1 MNSVVFG
8 SFLFSGRY
16 MELLGFGKREVRH
29 AYPDPAVLGDDRV
42 VQNLLTREDKYIP
55 SCRYFD
61 SVQNEIEPHMRMM
74 VTTWMQDVCEEQMCE
89 EDVFV
94 LAVNYLDR
102 FLSIVPTRKCKLQLL
117 GAACLLVASKFRDT
131 SPLGV
136 YKLCTYTDDSIT
148 SEELLVWEMKVL
160 EEIQWD
166 LSAVTPYDYLEQFFA
181 RFSFSNAGAIRKHAA
196 TLIASCYTDDTF
208 FMYPPSLLATASISM
223 AFTRLGTKEQK
234 ERETES
240 MLFTFFQRLTN
251 KGVDYLQNYKKL
263 VEEIIKLN
271 NHYN

>member
-1 MNSVVFG
+1 
-8 SFLFSGRY
+8 
-16 MELLGFGKREVRH
+16 MELLGFGKLKVCH
-29 AYPDPAVLGDDRV
+29 AYRDPVVPQDDRAV
-42 VQNLLTREDKYIP
+42 RNLLTREDKYIP

-61 SVQNEIEPHMRMM
+61 IVQNEIGPHMRLM
-74 VTTWMQDVCEEQMCE
+74 VTTWMKDVCEEQMCE

-117 GAACLLVASKFRDT
+117 GVACLLVASKFRDT

-160 EEIQWD
+160 EQIQWD

-181 RFSFSNAGAIRKHAA
+181 RFSFSNARAIRKYAA
-196 TLIASCYTDDTF
+196 TLIVSCYTDDTF
-208 FMYPPSLLATASISM
+208 LCIRPLCWL
-223 AFTRLGTKEQK
+223 
-234 ERETES
+234 
-240 MLFTFFQRLTN
+240 
-251 KGVDYLQNYKKL
+251 
-263 VEEIIKLN
+263 
-271 NHYN
+271 

>member
-1 MNSVVFG
+1 M
-8 SFLFSGRY
+8 
-16 MELLGFGKREVRH
+16 K
-29 AYPDPAVLGDDRV
+29 VLE
-42 VQNLLTREDKYIP
+42 N
-55 SCRYFD
+55 
-61 SVQNEIEPHMRMM
+61 
-74 VTTWMQDVCEEQMCE
+74 
-89 EDVFV
+89 
-94 LAVNYLDR
+94 
-102 FLSIVPTRKCKLQLL
+102 
-117 GAACLLVASKFRDT
+117 
-131 SPLGV
+131 
-136 YKLCTYTDDSIT
+136 
-148 SEELLVWEMKVL
+148 EMKVL

-208 FMYPPSLLATASISM
+208 FMYPPSLLATASVSM

-234 ERETES
+234 GGETES

>member
-1 MNSVVFG
+1 
-8 SFLFSGRY
+8 

-131 SPLGV
+131 SPLRV

-208 FMYPPSLLATASISM
+208 FMYPPSLLATASVSM
-223 AFTRLGTKEQK
+223 ALLDLEQK
-234 ERETES
+234 S
-240 MLFTFFQRLTN
+240 KK
-251 KGVDYLQNYKKL
+251 KGKQNRCFSRF
-263 VEEIIKLN
+263 VN
-271 NHYN
+271 D

>member
-1 MNSVVFG
+1 
-8 SFLFSGRY
+8 
-16 MELLGFGKREVRH
+16 MELLGFGKLKVCH
-29 AYPDPAVLGDDRV
+29 AYRDPVVPQDDRAV
-42 VQNLLTREDKYIP
+42 RNLLTREDKYIP

-61 SVQNEIEPHMRMM
+61 IVQNEIGPHMRLM
-74 VTTWMQDVCEEQMCE
+74 VTTWMKDVCEEQMCE

-117 GAACLLVASKFRDT
+117 GVACLLVASKFRDT

-160 EEIQWD
+160 EQIQWD

-181 RFSFSNAGAIRKHAA
+181 RFSFSNARAIRKYAA
-196 TLIASCYTDDTF
+196 TLIVSCYIDDTF
-208 FMYPPSLLATASISM
+208 FMYPPSLLAIASVSVP
-223 AFTRLGTKEQK
+223 FTRIGTKEQK
-234 ERETES
+234 ETES

-251 KGVDYLQNYKKL
+251 KGVDYLQNYEKL
-263 VEEIIKLN
+263 VDEIIKLN
-271 NHYN
+271 NRYN